1 MLLFFTLASIFF
13 TLASSQ
19 EIVSD
24 YPTLPTLWNAE
35 TIEPGSPDMGHGSES
50 YDFVDSPTPENPSG
64 IWSNYTDCQRLIYI
78 PSKNTAKRYLLGCD
92 AVNCCWEDQ
101 DGNHV
106 EFQIPNVQYSN
117 PQKNVDVYYQRANV
131 TNFGERIEADEW
143 SWSWTF
149 GDKLSQDWRAYT
161 VVCDNC
167 VGGIQLIQWQSRAM
181 NSEWFPVQ
189 FKNYRGM
196 IQTHKK
202 DAIFCLFSACQMFVK
217 RRIFSNAPLD
227 FTASISRHLYMTQWM
242 TANVELVEQ
251 HTKLVVLDSQ

>member
-189 FKNYRGM
+189 YKNYRG
-196 IQTHKK
+196 IDPDTQEGR
-202 DAIFCLFSACQMFVK
+202 DFLSFSACQMFVK
-217 RRIFSNAPLD
+217 RRIF
-227 FTASISRHLYMTQWM
+227 
-242 TANVELVEQ
+242 
-251 HTKLVVLDSQ
+251 